1 MLYEPT
7 LKDTMLDVLE
17 NRMSGI
23 ADCIQVLFDNG
34 YIPNKNKIT
43 VLTWTPILIDAYE
56 NIDLF
61 NEKQIDKL
69 DKLYNKIIKLRV
81 N

>member
-34 YIPNKNKIT
+34 YIPNKNKMTI
-43 VLTWTPILIDAYE
+43 LNWTAILIDAYE
-56 NIDLF
+56 NVDVLSIEQH
-61 NEKQIDKL
+61 NKL
-69 DKLYNKIIKLRV
+69 DNIYNKVLKL
-81 N
+81 

>member
-1 MLYEPT
+1 MMYEPA

-34 YIPNKNKIT
+34 YIPNKNKMTI
-43 VLTWTPILIDAYE
+43 LNWTAILIDAYE
-56 NIDLF
+56 NVDVLSIEQH
-61 NEKQIDKL
+61 NKL
-69 DKLYNKIIKLRV
+69 DNLYNRVLKL
-81 N
+81 